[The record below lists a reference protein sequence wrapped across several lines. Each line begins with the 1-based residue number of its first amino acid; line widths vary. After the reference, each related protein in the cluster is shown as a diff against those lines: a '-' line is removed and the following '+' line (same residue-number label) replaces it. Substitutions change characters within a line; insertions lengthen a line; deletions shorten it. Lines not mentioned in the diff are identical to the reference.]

1 MAEVGRTAP
10 VPIRRAHSP
19 GPTGAIA
26 AAASQRH
33 NRPEP
38 RPRPTAR
45 PASPLYDGGSGGV
58 ASLPSGKCSPKF
70 VSLRQLDDVL
80 NYISHNERRA
90 LVPPLCVTRQVVGSH
105 VGCAVPFPSPAWV
118 AWRGRREVDGRG
130 GSVADA
136 TAPTIL
142 DPAWREGLGP
152 THSRPSFAVEKP
164 LS

>member
-1 MAEVGRTAP
+1 MTEVGRTTP

-105 VGCAVPFPSPAWV
+105 VGRSVPSPPPPGWPGEEGGRWTEGAEALLTPLPPPFWIQPGGR
-118 AWRGRREVDGRG
+118 ASAPPTRG
-130 GSVADA
+130 
-136 TAPTIL
+136 L
-142 DPAWREGLGP
+142 
-152 THSRPSFAVEKP
+152 P
-164 LS
+164 LLSKSL

>member
-105 VGCAVPFPSPAWV
+105 VGCAVPSPPPPGWPGEEG
-118 AWRGRREVDGRG
+118 GRRTEGAEALLTPLPPPFWIQPGGRA
-130 GSVADA
+130 S
-136 TAPTIL
+136 APPT
-142 DPAWREGLGP
+142 RGL
-152 THSRPSFAVEKP
+152 P
-164 LS
+164 LLSKSL